1 MVEPLDKSEA
11 EPEPEP
17 DPEHGAGAAPGRDW
31 RGFAQW
37 AGVGIGSMW
46 ASWTILGYGWVIAV
60 ITGVAAVRLATS
72 TDPGRAAWGF
82 VAGLG
87 LVPMWVG
94 WSDRASAATTITPWI
109 WLGSGALTLLVAVV
123 AFLWPRRALV
133 APEANSAADPAP
145 LA

>member
-1 MVEPLDKSEA
+1 M
-11 EPEPEP
+11 PEQ
-17 DPEHGAGAAPGRDW
+17 GAAPAPGRDW

-60 ITGVAAVRLATS
+60 ITGVAAFRLANS

-94 WSDRASAATTITPWI
+94 WADRASAATTTTPWI
-109 WLGSGALTLLVAVV
+109 WLGSGALTVLVAVV
-123 AFLWPRRALV
+123 AFLWPRQPATLV
-133 APEANSAADPAP
+133 GPSDSGLES
-145 LA
+145 

>member
-94 WSDRASAATTITPWI
+94 WTDRASSATTITPWI
-109 WLGSGALTLLVAVV
+109 WLGSGAFTVLAAVV
-123 AFLWPRRALV
+123 AFLWPRRASV